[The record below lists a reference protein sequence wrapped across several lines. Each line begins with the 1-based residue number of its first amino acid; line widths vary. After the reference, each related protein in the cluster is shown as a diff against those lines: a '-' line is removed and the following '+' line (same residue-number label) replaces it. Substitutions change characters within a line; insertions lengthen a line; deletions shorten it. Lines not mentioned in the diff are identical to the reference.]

1 MKSILLSALMILALL
16 SNSPIIENHPKISVI
31 MYEHGSDA

>member
-1 MKSILLSALMILALL
+1 MKSILLSVLMFLTLF
-16 SNSPIIENHPKISVI
+16 SSSPLIENHPKISII